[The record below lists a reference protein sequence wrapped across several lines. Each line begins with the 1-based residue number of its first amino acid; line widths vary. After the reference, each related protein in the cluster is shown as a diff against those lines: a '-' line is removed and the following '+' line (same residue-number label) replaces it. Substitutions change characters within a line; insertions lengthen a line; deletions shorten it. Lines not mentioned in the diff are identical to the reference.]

1 MRPRLSLLV
10 LSIPLA
16 AALPLRAAPAALP
29 EAVAQ
34 KIAAEY
40 PSLEAIYQ
48 DLHAHPELSFM
59 EERTAGIVTRELR
72 SLGFEV
78 TEKVGRHG
86 VVAVL
91 KNGSGPTVLVRT
103 DMDALPI
110 KEETGLPYASTARMP
125 DFTGKEQPAMHAC
138 GHDAHVTTLIGT
150 ARVLVAL
157 KDQWSGTAV
166 LIGQPAEETG
176 GGARAMLTDGLYTRF
191 PRPDYVLA
199 YHVGGDNP
207 AGEISYVEGA
217 SYANVDSIDILVR
230 GVGGHGARP
239 HSTRDPVVLASEIV
253 LALQTIVSRELKP
266 GTPAVITVGA
276 IHGGSK
282 RNIIPAEVRL
292 ELTLRCYDD
301 EVANHMLASIR
312 RICDHTARAAG
323 VPENLLPVITVT
335 EGRTPL
341 TYNDP
346 ALTRRLAGVFRE
358 WFPADSVKAGEPATY
373 GEDFSEYGRTSPR
386 VPISIF
392 WIGGTD
398 PRVLAEARRTGQ
410 LSPSNHSAFWA
421 PLPEPTIKTAV
432 KAMSAAVLDLLAKP

>member
-1 MRPRLSLLV
+1 MKTRLLPLAFSF
-10 LSIPLA
+10 SLA
-16 AALPLRAAPAALP
+16 AAPLLSAADAALQ
-29 EAVAQ
+29 EAVTQ

-40 PSLEAIYQ
+40 PSLEAIYK
-48 DLHAHPELSFM
+48 DLHIHPELSFM
-59 EERTAGIVTRELR
+59 EERTSGIVAKELR
-72 SLGFEV
+72 ALGFEV

-91 KNGSGPTVLVRT
+91 KNGAGPTVLVRT

-110 KEETGLPYASTARMP
+110 KELTGLPYASSVVMQ

-150 ARVLVAL
+150 ARVLSSL
-157 KDQWSGTAV
+157 KDKWSGTAV

-176 GGARAMLTDGLYTRF
+176 GGARAMLMDGLYTRF

-199 YHVGGDNP
+199 YHVGGDGP
-207 AGEISYVEGA
+207 AGEVSYVEGA

-230 GVGGHGARP
+230 GIGGHGARP

-266 GTPAVITVGA
+266 GTPAVVTVGS
-276 IHGGSK
+276 IHGGTK
-282 RNIIPAEVRL
+282 RNIIPAEVKL

-301 EVANHMLASIR
+301 DVANHMLAAIR
-312 RICDHTARAAG
+312 RICDNTARAAG

-335 EGRTPL
+335 ETRTPL

-346 ALTRRLAGVFRE
+346 ALTRRLAGVFRN
-358 WFPADSVKAGEPATY
+358 WFPAEDVKAGEPATY
-373 GEDFSEYGRTSPR
+373 GEDFSEYGRTNPR

-398 PRVLAEARRTGQ
+398 PKVLAEAKRTGQ

-421 PLPEPTIKTAV
+421 PLPEPTIKASV
-432 KAMSAAVLDLLAKP
+432 KAMSAAVLDLLAKK